1 MYILKILLIIQILIF
16 PIAELGKIQIG
27 AISLSLN
34 DIFMGFV
41 FAIWIIKNK
50 QNIKKQK
57 PKLTRPIIFFIGV
70 SVFSLIINLTWLSF
84 SEFLISFLYLLRWV
98 AYSSLYFII
107 LSLDKEFLTRFKN
120 ILVIP
125 ITIFLFF
132 GYVQFIFYQNL
143 RNLYYL
149 GWDEHLYRLFSTFF
163 DPNFAGA
170 FLVLTFIYLL
180 YLSIQNIKK
189 SKIFVPLTLIAALN
203 LFAIYL
209 TYSRSALIMLGT
221 SLVVFLILLNK
232 RKILFVTLIILLLL
246 IFVAPKAFITEGTN
260 ILRIASIEARLDSAK
275 VATDIFVKNPIIGI
289 GFNSYRFAQ
298 HKYGYLKDEG
308 WTTTHSGAGT
318 DNSYLFILA
327 TTGIVGLIT
336 YIYLIYRILYISKTK
351 NNLMS
356 KVLIASVTGLLI
368 NSLFINSLFFVYIME
383 WIWIIVAFTE
393 NS

>member
-1 MYILKILLIIQILIF
+1 M
-16 PIAELGKIQIG
+16 
-27 AISLSLN
+27 
-34 DIFMGFV
+34 
-41 FAIWIIKNK
+41 
-50 QNIKKQK
+50 
-57 PKLTRPIIFFIGV
+57 
-70 SVFSLIINLTWLSF
+70 
-84 SEFLISFLYLLRWV
+84 
-98 AYSSLYFII
+98 
-107 LSLDKEFLTRFKN
+107 
-120 ILVIP
+120 
-125 ITIFLFF
+125 
-132 GYVQFIFYQNL
+132 
-143 RNLYYL
+143 
-149 GWDEHLYRLFSTFF
+149 
-163 DPNFAGA
+163 
-170 FLVLTFIYLL
+170 
-180 YLSIQNIKK
+180 SIQNIKK